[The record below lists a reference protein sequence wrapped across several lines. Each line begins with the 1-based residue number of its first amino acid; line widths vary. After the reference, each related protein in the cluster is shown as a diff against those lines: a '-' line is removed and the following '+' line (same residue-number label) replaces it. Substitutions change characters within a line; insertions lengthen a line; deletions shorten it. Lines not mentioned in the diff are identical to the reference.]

1 MPDPD
6 PRAWSAQFLLM
17 LESLR
22 MGTTFSAGRRYARAG
37 QVRSVTIST
46 SIVTA
51 LVVDEDGE
59 TYRARIGVQAWT
71 AADWARIDRVLAG
84 NAIYAAKLLAGHLPD
99 GLDQV
104 LAGFGLS
111 LFPQSLSEIVLDCS
125 CPGWQKPCRHLT
137 AACYVLA
144 EEFDADPF
152 AILRWRG
159 RGRDEI
165 LDSLRAHRVS
175 ALGHIAARPA
185 TAHDRPAG
193 RTTTGFWDA
202 GPRLPR
208 PQPPVPGAQRRSDA
222 ILDQLENLPLT
233 AGRFD
238 VTDLLRAAYH
248 TVTDSE
254 AGLPDRH
261 DPRYRQR
268 SAAHDDAP
276 PSGPRGAATDPG

>member
-1 MPDPD
+1 MPE
-6 PRAWSAQFLLM
+6 RSWSDQFIVM

-22 MGTTFSAGRRYARAG
+22 MGTTFSQGRRYARAG

-59 TYRARIGVQAWT
+59 TYRARIGVKAFT
-71 AADWARIDRVLAG
+71 AADWARIERALAG
-84 NAIYAAKLLAGHLPD
+84 EAIHAAKLLAGHLPD
-99 GLDQV
+99 DLDTI

-152 AILRWRG
+152 GILAWRG
-159 RGRDEI
+159 RGRDE
-165 LDSLRAHRVS
+165 LLEALRAHRVS
-175 ALGHIAARPA
+175 ALGHIARRQHPA
-185 TAHDRPAG
+185 DPEKPESS
-193 RTTTGFWDA
+193 GFGTFWQS
-202 GPRLPR
+202 GPRLVAPD
-208 PQPPVPGAQRRSDA
+208 PAVPGSVHRGDA
-222 ILDQLENLPLT
+222 ILEQLDPLPLT

-238 VTDLLRAAYH
+238 VTDLLRGAYH
-248 TVTDSE
+248 TLTDSDP
-254 AGLPDRH
+254 GLPD
-261 DPRYRQR
+261 PR
-268 SAAHDDAP
+268 P
-276 PSGPRGAATDPG
+276 PR